1 MKYQK
6 YNGDNMGLLVDTNKI
21 SSEIKNLDKYI
32 SDYND
37 NCADIYFE
45 LSKLNNMENKNSII
59 SNLNGCISKL
69 SVINNNFY
77 NTYFPRDF
85 YYINSLFSMERELI
99 TIKKDLNNYKDNIN
113 AIMEKI
119 NKNELE
125 MASKLSKINELSIS
139 RFNS

>member
-45 LSKLNNMENKNSII
+45 LSKLNNYWKDDNT
-59 SNLNGCISKL
+59 
-69 SVINNNFY
+69 SVFN
-77 NTYFPRDF
+77 
-85 YYINSLFSMERELI
+85 
-99 TIKKDLNNYKDNIN
+99 
-113 AIMEKI
+113 EKI
-119 NKNELE
+119 NQEKITNLDIIEVLE
-125 MASKLSKINELSIS
+125 KISNYYKEVESMYQN
-139 RFNS
+139 FK

>member
-45 LSKLNNMENKNSII
+45 LS
-59 SNLNGCISKL
+59 
-69 SVINNNFY
+69 
-77 NTYFPRDF
+77 T
-85 YYINSLFSMERELI
+85 
-99 TIKKDLNNYKDNIN
+99 LNNYWKDNN
-113 AIMEKI
+113 TSVFNEKI
-119 NKNELE
+119 NQEKIKNLDTIEVLE
-125 MASKLSKINELSIS
+125 RIS
-139 RFNS
+139 NYYKEVESMYQNFK

>member
-45 LSKLNNMENKNSII
+45 LSKLNN
-59 SNLNGCISKL
+59 
-69 SVINNNFY
+69 Y
-77 NTYFPRDF
+77 W
-85 YYINSLFSMERELI
+85 
-99 TIKKDLNNYKDNIN
+99 KDNN
-113 AIMEKI
+113 TSVFNEKI
-119 NKNELE
+119 NQEKIKNLDTIEVLE
-125 MASKLSKINELSIS
+125 GIS
-139 RFNS
+139 NYYKEVESMYQNFK

>member
-45 LSKLNNMENKNSII
+45 LSKLNN
-59 SNLNGCISKL
+59 
-69 SVINNNFY
+69 Y
-77 NTYFPRDF
+77 W
-85 YYINSLFSMERELI
+85 
-99 TIKKDLNNYKDNIN
+99 KDNN
-113 AIMEKI
+113 ASVFNEKI
-119 NKNELE
+119 NQEKIKNLDTIEVLE
-125 MASKLSKINELSIS
+125 RISNYYNEVESMYQN
-139 RFNS
+139 FKK

>member
-45 LSKLNNMENKNSII
+45 LSKLNN
-59 SNLNGCISKL
+59 
-69 SVINNNFY
+69 Y
-77 NTYFPRDF
+77 W
-85 YYINSLFSMERELI
+85 
-99 TIKKDLNNYKDNIN
+99 KDNN
-113 AIMEKI
+113 ASVFNEKI
-119 NKNELE
+119 NQEKIKNRDTIEVLE
-125 MASKLSKINELSIS
+125 RIS
-139 RFNS
+139 NYYKEVESMYQNFK

>member
-45 LSKLNNMENKNSII
+45 LSKLNNYWKDDNT
-59 SNLNGCISKL
+59 
-69 SVINNNFY
+69 SVFN
-77 NTYFPRDF
+77 
-85 YYINSLFSMERELI
+85 
-99 TIKKDLNNYKDNIN
+99 
-113 AIMEKI
+113 EKI
-119 NKNELE
+119 NQEKIKNLDIMEVLE
-125 MASKLSKINELSIS
+125 KISNYYKEVESMYQN
-139 RFNS
+139 FK

>member
-45 LSKLNNMENKNSII
+45 LSKLNK
-59 SNLNGCISKL
+59 
-69 SVINNNFY
+69 Y
-77 NTYFPRDF
+77 W
-85 YYINSLFSMERELI
+85 
-99 TIKKDLNNYKDNIN
+99 KDNN
-113 AIMEKI
+113 TSVFNEKI
-119 NKNELE
+119 NQEKIKNLDIIEVLE
-125 MASKLSKINELSIS
+125 KISNYYKEVESMYQN
-139 RFNS
+139 FK

>member
-45 LSKLNNMENKNSII
+45 LSKLNNYWKDDNT
-59 SNLNGCISKL
+59 
-69 SVINNNFY
+69 SVFN
-77 NTYFPRDF
+77 
-85 YYINSLFSMERELI
+85 
-99 TIKKDLNNYKDNIN
+99 
-113 AIMEKI
+113 EKI
-119 NKNELE
+119 NQEKIKNLDIIEVLE
-125 MASKLSKINELSIS
+125 KISNYYKEVESMYQN
-139 RFNS
+139 FK

>member
-45 LSKLNNMENKNSII
+45 LSKLNN
-59 SNLNGCISKL
+59 
-69 SVINNNFY
+69 Y
-77 NTYFPRDF
+77 W
-85 YYINSLFSMERELI
+85 
-99 TIKKDLNNYKDNIN
+99 KDNN
-113 AIMEKI
+113 TSVFNEKI
-119 NKNELE
+119 NQEKIKNLDTIEVLE
-125 MASKLSKINELSIS
+125 RIS
-139 RFNS
+139 NYYKEVESMYQNFK

>member
-45 LSKLNNMENKNSII
+45 LSKLNN
-59 SNLNGCISKL
+59 
-69 SVINNNFY
+69 Y
-77 NTYFPRDF
+77 W
-85 YYINSLFSMERELI
+85 
-99 TIKKDLNNYKDNIN
+99 KDNN
-113 AIMEKI
+113 TSVFNEKI
-119 NKNELE
+119 NQEKIKNLDIIEVLE
-125 MASKLSKINELSIS
+125 KISNYYKEVESIYQN
-139 RFNS
+139 FK

>member
-45 LSKLNNMENKNSII
+45 LSKLNN
-59 SNLNGCISKL
+59 
-69 SVINNNFY
+69 Y
-77 NTYFPRDF
+77 W
-85 YYINSLFSMERELI
+85 
-99 TIKKDLNNYKDNIN
+99 KDNN
-113 AIMEKI
+113 TSVFNEKI
-119 NKNELE
+119 NQEKIKNLDTVEVLE
-125 MASKLSKINELSIS
+125 RIS
-139 RFNS
+139 NYYKEVESMYQNFK

>member
-45 LSKLNNMENKNSII
+45 LSKLNN
-59 SNLNGCISKL
+59 
-69 SVINNNFY
+69 Y
-77 NTYFPRDF
+77 W
-85 YYINSLFSMERELI
+85 
-99 TIKKDLNNYKDNIN
+99 KDNN
-113 AIMEKI
+113 TSVFNEKI
-119 NKNELE
+119 NQEKIKNLDTIEVLE
-125 MASKLSKINELSIS
+125 KISNYYKEAESMYQN
-139 RFNS
+139 FK

>member
-45 LSKLNNMENKNSII
+45 LSKLNNYWKDNNTSVFNENINQEKIKNLDTIEVLERI
-59 SNLNGCISKL
+59 SNYYKEVESMYQ
-69 SVINNNFY
+69 NF
-77 NTYFPRDF
+77 
-85 YYINSLFSMERELI
+85 
-99 TIKKDLNNYKDNIN
+99 K
-113 AIMEKI
+113 
-119 NKNELE
+119 
-125 MASKLSKINELSIS
+125 
-139 RFNS
+139 

>member
-45 LSKLNNMENKNSII
+45 LSKLNN
-59 SNLNGCISKL
+59 
-69 SVINNNFY
+69 Y
-77 NTYFPRDF
+77 W
-85 YYINSLFSMERELI
+85 
-99 TIKKDLNNYKDNIN
+99 KDNN
-113 AIMEKI
+113 TSVFNEKI
-119 NKNELE
+119 NQEKTKNLDTIEVLE
-125 MASKLSKINELSIS
+125 RIS
-139 RFNS
+139 NYYKEVESMYQNFK

>member
-45 LSKLNNMENKNSII
+45 LSKLNN
-59 SNLNGCISKL
+59 
-69 SVINNNFY
+69 Y
-77 NTYFPRDF
+77 W
-85 YYINSLFSMERELI
+85 
-99 TIKKDLNNYKDNIN
+99 KDNN
-113 AIMEKI
+113 ASVFNEKI
-119 NKNELE
+119 NQEKIKNLDTIEVLE
-125 MASKLSKINELSIS
+125 RVSNYYKEVESMYQNFK
-139 RFNS
+139 